1 MNTRP
6 QAKSGDPVAAIIKQ
20 LRERARFYFARF
32 ERCGAHDDI
41 VRATALQAALVG
53 ILEAK
58 R

>member
-1 MNTRP
+1 MSNRP
-6 QAKSGDPVAAIIKQ
+6 PTKNGDPIAAIIKQ

-32 ERCGAHDDI
+32 ERSGAHDDI